1 MRERHPG
8 CRFAHP
14 GYARRLH
21 PSRRRAKS
29 WLLRIRCEID
39 SPSELNA
46 FASTR
51 PDRSRAC
58 HPISLPR
65 SGWRVARWPVN
76 LGLAR
81 AAKSVIAR
89 YLRRIAR
96 GTQIVRLRVTSPL
109 PGIALAKAHEVIM
122 RTSGSTAAF
131 GRLAQFPPEP
141 ALDLKRAIQSQDA
154 GRPRFEK
161 PTGPA
166 VRPPDLSFGPFRLL
180 STQFLL
186 LEGDKP
192 VPLGS
197 RALEILIAL
206 LERRG
211 ELVSRQEL
219 VARVWPNVFVEPIT
233 LRVHISAL
241 RRALRDGRNGTRF
254 IVNIHGRGYCF
265 VSSVGVSGH
274 EN

>member
-1 MRERHPG
+1 MRE
-8 CRFAHP
+8 F
-14 GYARRLH
+14 
-21 PSRRRAKS
+21 
-29 WLLRIRCEID
+29 
-39 SPSELNA
+39 
-46 FASTR
+46 
-51 PDRSRAC
+51 
-58 HPISLPR
+58 
-65 SGWRVARWPVN
+65 
-76 LGLAR
+76 
-81 AAKSVIAR
+81 
-89 YLRRIAR
+89 
-96 GTQIVRLRVTSPL
+96 
-109 PGIALAKAHEVIM
+109 
-122 RTSGSTAAF
+122 F
-131 GRLAQFPPEP
+131 GRLAYPESRF
-141 ALDLKRAIQSQDA
+141 DVEDA
-154 GRPRFEK
+154 VQRRDMDNAFFEK
-161 PTGPA
+161 RTESADVPPTK
-166 VRPPDLSFGPFRLL
+166 VSFGPFCLL
-180 STQFLL
+180 PTQFLL